1 MKKILFTALV
11 ALLLGVN
18 CVTASALE
26 KSENISKEDE
36 EIMEYINIYY
46 LIQNGELYS
55 NDYDISNHMYATQI
69 DVELYRQYMSALSNN
84 NARASSGY
92 SKYFNSSKWITRNGV
107 VSLSINF
114 KGSALYPNDLPAAN
128 YAVAKT
134 AFQELYKKHK
144 SSSKW
149 KHTASMEAQF
159 LCHHMTIGKLKNPW
173 NLEPH
178 RTETDL
184 GKVIAKGCNP

>member
-55 NDYDISNHMYATQI
+55 NDYDISNHM
-69 DVELYRQYMSALSNN
+69 
-84 NARASSGY
+84 
-92 SKYFNSSKWITRNGV
+92 
-107 VSLSINF
+107 
-114 KGSALYPNDLPAAN
+114 
-128 YAVAKT
+128 
-134 AFQELYKKHK
+134 
-144 SSSKW
+144 
-149 KHTASMEAQF
+149 
-159 LCHHMTIGKLKNPW
+159 
-173 NLEPH
+173 
-178 RTETDL
+178 
-184 GKVIAKGCNP
+184 

>member
-26 KSENISKEDE
+26 KSENISKKDE

-55 NDYDISNHMYATQI
+55 NDYDISNHMYATQK

-114 KGSALYPNDLPAAN
+114 KGSAL
-128 YAVAKT
+128 
-134 AFQELYKKHK
+134 
-144 SSSKW
+144 
-149 KHTASMEAQF
+149 
-159 LCHHMTIGKLKNPW
+159 
-173 NLEPH
+173 
-178 RTETDL
+178 
-184 GKVIAKGCNP
+184 